1 MKKTLFLCCL
11 WILTSLVSAQTKL
24 NEYILEGLKS
34 NEMLNQRKISLERS
48 LWALK
53 EAKNLYSP
61 SITFGAN
68 YYRADGGRTVDFPI
82 GDLLNPVYQT
92 LNQLTGSDRFPQ
104 LENQSILLNPNDFYD
119 ARFRVSMPLINAE
132 IQHNKRIKQYQYDLQ
147 KTEISIYQRE
157 LIKDVKK
164 AYFQYLQA
172 TKAIE
177 IYENAQKIVAES
189 NRVNKSLF
197 NNQKVNR
204 TVVTRSENE
213 LTKIESQI
221 KVAQENQKNAQAYF
235 NFLLNKP
242 LESPIQIEEYNNL
255 PTLKDTDTEISKRE
269 ELSKLATA
277 TQVNNE
283 VTALSKAYLVPK
295 VNIFADLGSQ
305 GFQWKFNDKTRY
317 YFAGISLEWNL
328 FASGRNLQKIKQ
340 NELDGKVLVSQINH
354 TNSQLQ
360 LQAQTSINTFKSS
373 VALYESN
380 MAQQKTAIQYY
391 NDMLKLYKEGQALY
405 IELLDA
411 QNQYISTQLQTN
423 IALFDTW
430 MKYAEVERANASFN
444 IE

>member
-1 MKKTLFLCCL
+1 MKKMLFLCCL
-11 WILTSLVSAQTKL
+11 WILTGLVSAQTKL
-24 NEYILEGLKS
+24 NEYISEGLKS
-34 NEMLNQRKISLERS
+34 NEVLNQRKISLERS

-53 EAKNLYSP
+53 EAKNLYAP
-61 SITFGAN
+61 SVTFGAN

-92 LNQLTGSDRFPQ
+92 LNQLTGSDKFPQ

-157 LIKDVKK
+157 LVKDVKK

-177 IYENAQKIVAES
+177 IYENAQKIVTES

-204 TVVTRSENE
+204 TVVTRSDNE

-221 KVAQENQKNAQAYF
+221 KVAQENQKNTQAYF

-242 LESPIQIEEYNNL
+242 LDSPIQIEEYSTL
-255 PTLKDTDTEISKRE
+255 PVLKESDTEVNKRE

-295 VNIFADLGSQ
+295 VNVFADLGSQ

-328 FASGRNLQKIKQ
+328 FASGRNIQKIKQ
-340 NELDGKVLVSQINH
+340 NELDGKILSSQINQ
-354 TNSQLQ
+354 TNNQLQ

-373 VALYESN
+373 LAVYESN